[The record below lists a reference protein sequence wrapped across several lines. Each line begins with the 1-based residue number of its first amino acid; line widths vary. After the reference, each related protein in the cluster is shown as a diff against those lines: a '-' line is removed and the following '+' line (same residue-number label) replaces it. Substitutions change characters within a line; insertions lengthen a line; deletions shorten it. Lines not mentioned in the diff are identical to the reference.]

1 MSVELKSKE
10 IFLSALATSQ
20 PADRDAYLREACGS
34 DVELRQYV
42 EALLKEHEAADSL
55 LDQPRIDV
63 RGAVFLENKTPLL
76 DRPVSE
82 RPGSLIGPYK
92 LLEQIGEGGFGVVFM
107 AEQERPVRRRVAVKV
122 IKPGMDT
129 RQVIARFEAERQAL
143 ALMDHPNIAKV
154 LEAGATE
161 SGRPYFVM
169 ELVRGIPLT
178 EFCDQNC
185 LTVDERLAL
194 FMTVCHAVQHAHQK
208 GIIHRDLKPTNVL
221 VTLHDGKPVP
231 KVIDFGVAK
240 ATGQQLTERTLFTAF
255 AQLVGT
261 PLYMSPEQAEMSGL
275 DVDTRS
281 DIYSLGVMLYEL
293 LTGTTPFDK
302 ERLREAAYD
311 EIRRIIRHE
320 EPPKPSTRISTLGPT
335 ATAISTQRKSEPDKL
350 RRLVR
355 GELDWIVMKCLDK
368 DRNRRYE
375 TANSLARDVERYLHD
390 EPVQACP
397 PAAGYR
403 LRKLLRR
410 NRGPVAAAA
419 LVFVAL
425 VAGMIGTTLGL
436 FEARRQTDVA
446 KAAAQAELAAKEE
459 LEGTLYYNRIALAE
473 RKMAAHEILSGLEL
487 LNECPEKMRDWEWH
501 YLRQQ
506 WLREPNVLPNASED
520 GCHSV
525 AFHPDGNQFVTGN
538 GNGSISIWDLKTGKI
553 VTTFPA
559 HDGRVFSV
567 DTSADGKYLVS
578 AATDKTVKVW
588 EWHTKRELNSYAGY
602 GSGWDYGVANS
613 VAFHPTAGQF
623 AAGDENGDVIVR
635 DIGSG
640 QERFRCPSHSGFV
653 SSVGYSADGRW
664 LASGSWGGDVRIWD
678 AQTGVLV
685 PKWTWTCTHPVSS
698 VMFDPHRNWL
708 YAACFDHSIWA
719 CPLDGGKPQ
728 MLRGH
733 TNIVTAAVFS
743 PDGRRIASA
752 GSDSD
757 FTVRLWDPRTHR
769 EALTLQGNSQ
779 LALDLAFSPDG
790 RHLVSAGKYGVQIW
804 KADPLAALRGEERLD
819 LTVHTSEVWRA
830 VFSPDGQQI
839 ASASSDRTVRL
850 WNSVTG
856 EPGRVYQKHS
866 RVVFCVDY
874 SSDGRIASVSVE
886 GGGNVDA
893 DLRIWDPATGVD
905 KHVMRGGKT
914 YFNALF
920 TPDAKHVIAG
930 GSGQV
935 IDVWDAAT
943 GSFIRSLPGHDA
955 EVAAISFNN
964 DGSRM
969 VSATPLLKNTII
981 LWDTANYQQLDV
993 ISGEVAPGVATGVA
1007 LSPDGTSIACGGA
1020 GAPTVVL
1027 MNVATKERREFAGHT
1042 ARVLSLVFSP
1052 DGRILATGGSDC
1064 TIKLWDVA
1072 TGKALRTLR
1081 GHTGSIDSL
1090 DFNHN
1095 GTQLV
1100 SASRRDNTV
1109 KVWDVA
1115 LYANR

>member
-1 MSVELKSKE
+1 MSVLGKSKE
-10 IFLSALATSQ
+10 IFFAALATGE

-34 DVELRQYV
+34 DIELRQQV
-42 EALLKEHEAADSL
+42 EALLKAHEAPDSL
-55 LDQPRIDV
+55 LDQPRIDA
-63 RGAVFLENKTPLL
+63 RGAVFQECEPPLL

-82 RPGSLIGPYK
+82 VPGANIGPYK

-107 AEQERPVRRRVAVKV
+107 AEQSAPVRRRVAVKV

-129 RQVIARFEAERQAL
+129 RQVVARFEAERQAL
-143 ALMDHPNIAKV
+143 ALMDHSNIAKV

-178 EFCDQNC
+178 EFCDQNL

-240 ATGQQLTERTLFTAF
+240 ATGQRLTDRTLFTAF
-255 AQLVGT
+255 AQMVGT

-302 ERLREAAYD
+302 ALLHKAEYD
-311 EIRRIIRHE
+311 EIRRIIREE
-320 EPPKPSTRISTLGPT
+320 EPPKPSTRISTLGAS
-335 ATAISTQRKSEPDKL
+335 ATTISTQRKSDPEKL

-375 TANSLARDVERYLHD
+375 TANSLARDVERYLRD

-397 PAAGYR
+397 PSAGYR

-419 LVFVAL
+419 LLCVAL
-425 VAGMIGTTLGL
+425 VAGMIGTTLGF
-436 FEARRQTDVA
+436 FEARR
-446 KAAAQAELAAKEE
+446 AKEG
-459 LEGTLYYNRIALAE
+459 LEETLYFNRIALAE

-487 LNECPEKMRDWEWH
+487 LNECPEKMRDWEWY

-506 WLREPNVLPNASED
+506 WLREPAVLPGVSED
-520 GCHSV
+520 GCYSV

-538 GNGSISIWDLKTGKI
+538 GNGSISTWDLKTRKI
-553 VTTFPA
+553 LTTFPA
-559 HDGRVFSV
+559 HDGHVFSV
-567 DTSADGKYLVS
+567 ATSADGKYLVS
-578 AATDKTVKVW
+578 ASGDKTVKVW
-588 EWHTKRELNSYAGY
+588 EWHTKRELHSYAGY
-602 GSGWDYGVANS
+602 GSGWDYGLANS
-613 VAFHPTAGQF
+613 VAFRPTAGEF
-623 AAGDENGDVIVR
+623 AASDETGNVIVR
-635 DIGSG
+635 EIERG
-640 QERFRCPSHSGFV
+640 QERFRCPGHQGFM
-653 SSVGYSADGRW
+653 SCLGYSRDGLW
-664 LASGSWGGDVRIWD
+664 LASGTWNGDVRIWD
-678 AQTGVLV
+678 AHSGALV

-698 VMFDPHRNWL
+698 VMFDPNRNWL

-752 GSDSD
+752 GTDSD
-757 FTVRLWDPRTHR
+757 FPVRLWDPRTRR
-769 EALTLQGNSQ
+769 EALTLQENRQ
-779 LALDLAFSPDG
+779 LALALAFSPDG
-790 RHLVSAGKYGVQIW
+790 RHLVSAGRHGVQIW
-804 KADPLAALRGEERLD
+804 EADPLASLRGEERLN
-819 LTVHTSEVWRA
+819 LTLHTSEVWRA
-830 VFSPDGQQI
+830 VFSQDGKQI

-850 WNSVTG
+850 WNAATG
-856 EPGRVYQKHS
+856 EPGLVYQKHA

-874 SSDGRIASVSVE
+874 ASDGRIASVSVE
-886 GGGNVDA
+886 SGGNVDA
-893 DLRIWDPATGVD
+893 DLRIWDPATGED
-905 KHVMRGGKT
+905 EHVMPGGKT
-914 YFNALF
+914 YFNAIF
-920 TPDAKHVIAG
+920 TPDAKYLIAG
-930 GSGQV
+930 GSGHD
-935 IDVWDAAT
+935 IDVWDASD
-943 GSFIRSLPGHDA
+943 GSFIRTLPGHDA
-955 EVAAISFNN
+955 EVAAISFSK

-981 LWDTANYQQLDV
+981 LWDTANYQQLDEFGGQ
-993 ISGEVAPGVATGVA
+993 IAPGVATGVA
-1007 LSPDGTSIACGGA
+1007 LSPDGNSIACGGDD
-1020 GAPTVVL
+1020 GPTVVL
-1027 MNVATKERREFAGHT
+1027 LDIATRERREFAGHT

-1052 DGRILATGGSDC
+1052 DGRTLATGGSDC

-1072 TGKALRTLR
+1072 TGTALRTLR

-1090 DFNHN
+1090 DFNHD
-1095 GTQLV
+1095 GTQIV

-1115 LYANR
+1115 R